1 MNVPQWLKS
10 FEGELDLNQEVQL
23 FIKFIEPNKNEY
35 KIREELLTKYSKILE
50 KEGYNVMAFGSTQSK
65 LFLPTSDID
74 FSVLTN
80 EYNTR
85 KVLNSV
91 SSILSSYVLE
101 DQKRNFKASI
111 PVLKLTDKKT
121 LIVLDISHN
130 NTSGTKTVNFIE
142 EVIKKD
148 DRIRKLVLLIKSIL
162 CCYDFHQPANG
173 GLGTYSVFVM
183 VYCYINNN
191 NITTHDYG
199 ELLKGFLK
207 YYGIDFR
214 SDIEGLS
221 VFEGKFNR
229 SERNWDSKISNL
241 SIEDPCD
248 LSNDVSVTSFRW
260 QYIKYLFKMSYNA
273 LHYTHLKKYDPEHS
287 LLKRII
293 CLPDVFFERR
303 KLWEQLINQNK
314 SIVIHI
320 DMDSVQQTNELIQH
334 TEQHSQPCLTSSI
347 QKPKEET
354 QIVTINTKE
363 EINQCN
369 NIKDQCK
376 NEKINEQSKMDE
388 VVFYD
393 EIKQKEEI

>member
-50 KEGYNVMAFGSTQSK
+50 KEGYNIMPFGSTQSK

-74 FSVLTN
+74 FSVITN

-85 KVLNSV
+85 KVLNSI

-101 DQKRNFKASI
+101 DQKRNFKASV
-111 PVLKLTDKKT
+111 PVLKLTDKQT

-130 NTSGTKTVNFIE
+130 NTSGTKTVDFIE
-142 EVIKKD
+142 EIIKKD
-148 DRIRKLVLLIKSIL
+148 DRIRRLVLLIKSIL

-183 VYCYINNN
+183 VYCYVNNN

-229 SERNWDSKISNL
+229 GERNWDSKISNL

-248 LSNDVSVTSFRW
+248 LSNDVSITSFRW

-273 LHYTHLKKYDPEHS
+273 LHYTHLKTYDSEHS

-314 SIVIHI
+314 SVVIHI
-320 DMDSVQQTNELIQH
+320 DVDSFQPTNELLQH
-334 TEQHSQPCLTSSI
+334 IEQQPESCLASSI
-347 QKPKEET
+347 QKSKEEIQTITTNKKEET
-354 QIVTINTKE
+354 NQNINTK
-363 EINQCN
+363 
-369 NIKDQCK
+369 DQYK
-376 NEKINEQSKMDE
+376 NEKINEQTKMDE
-388 VVFYD
+388 VIFHE
-393 EIKQKEEI
+393 EIKQKEEM